1 MKKWIALLLILVMTL
16 STAACGASQPAA
28 TETAGTVGTEAP
40 PTEYLPYEGETLT
53 VLSLSGEYADAARM
67 IAPEFEAVTG
77 AKVEVVDYP
86 YETLHEQALLD
97 LTSYIGTYDVINMDS
112 RWDGEFA
119 VYLEPLDDYV
129 ARDKYDMSVW
139 IENVLANCGP
149 WQDTL
154 IGMPTSCAPNVFAYR
169 TDLLPDGIP
178 DTWQEYRRVLTS
190 VNRPYEGTYGAT
202 VCRDD
207 AQMGS
212 LFNCV
217 LWSMGGSWADEEW
230 NVTISSLETRTALG
244 HMYAMKN
251 LYDPAGAQWT
261 AEESIQA
268 FLEGKAAVCETW
280 PNWELLQKADD
291 SAQSEIVGKWA
302 LDVIPHDKTGSTL
315 MSAWD
320 TAIAAASRNKDLAW
334 EWIKMYTS
342 YDCQNRFYDDFGIFS
357 PRKAFWNQKKVSNL
371 SAVREALDTANT
383 VWRIPASI
391 EAEANIGPIVNAY
404 VSSQIYQETAVS
416 RMKTALETALENA
429 PPEEGIRNSNH

>member
-1 MKKWIALLLILVMTL
+1 
-16 STAACGASQPAA
+16 
-28 TETAGTVGTEAP
+28 
-40 PTEYLPYEGETLT
+40 
-53 VLSLSGEYADAARM
+53 
-67 IAPEFEAVTG
+67 
-77 AKVEVVDYP
+77 
-86 YETLHEQALLD
+86 
-97 LTSYIGTYDVINMDS
+97 
-112 RWDGEFA
+112 
-119 VYLEPLDDYV
+119 
-129 ARDKYDMSVW
+129 
-139 IENVLANCGP
+139 
-149 WQDTL
+149 
-154 IGMPTSCAPNVFAYR
+154 
-169 TDLLPDGIP
+169 
-178 DTWQEYRRVLTS
+178 
-190 VNRPYEGTYGAT
+190 
-202 VCRDD
+202 
-207 AQMGS
+207 
-212 LFNCV
+212 
-217 LWSMGGSWADEEW
+217 
-230 NVTISSLETRTALG
+230 
-244 HMYAMKN
+244 MKN